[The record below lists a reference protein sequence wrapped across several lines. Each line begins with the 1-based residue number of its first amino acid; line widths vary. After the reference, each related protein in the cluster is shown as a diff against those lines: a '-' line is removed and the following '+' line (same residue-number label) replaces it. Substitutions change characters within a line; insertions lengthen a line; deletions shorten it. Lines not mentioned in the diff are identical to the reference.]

1 MTDINS
7 RPRRTA
13 GRTTLAGAPDGC
25 LVGPAPETNA
35 ATRDGAWRDADAP
48 PRVPPTGAGTHGP
61 IDIVELLFFAYRDF
75 TGDPDSILDA
85 IGFGR
90 AHHRVLHFVT
100 RNPGLRVADLL
111 VILRITKQSL
121 SRVLKQLIDEGY
133 VAQRAGASD
142 RRARLLHPTSKGA
155 ALAARLQRLQ
165 VERIAG
171 ALAEI
176 GPAGEIGVR
185 AFLMAM
191 VRPEDRARVAALLD
205 GGVDRVD

>member
-7 RPRRTA
+7 RLESRLAASATVLA
-13 GRTTLAGAPDGC
+13 GRGG
-25 LVGPAPETNA
+25 
-35 ATRDGAWRDADAP
+35 DGAVGSSSDP
-48 PRVPPTGAGTHGP
+48 V
-61 IDIVELLFFAYRDF
+61 DIVELLFFAYRDF
-75 TGDPDSILDA
+75 TGDPDTILDD

-133 VAQRAGASD
+133 VSQQSGAAD
-142 RRARLLHPTSKGA
+142 RRARLLYPTAAGA

-165 VERIAG
+165 TERIAA
-171 ALAEI
+171 ALAVT
-176 GPAGEIGVR
+176 GPHGEQAVR
-185 AFLMAM
+185 TFLAAM
-191 VRPEDRARVAALLD
+191 VRPEDRGRVAALLE
-205 GGVDRVD
+205 GGVDRLD